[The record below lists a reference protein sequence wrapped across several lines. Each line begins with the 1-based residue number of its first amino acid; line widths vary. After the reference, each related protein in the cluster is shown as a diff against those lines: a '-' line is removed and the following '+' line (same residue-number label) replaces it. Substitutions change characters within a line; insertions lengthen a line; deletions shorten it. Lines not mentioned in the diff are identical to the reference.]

1 MIRWIALCLLFG
13 SYLVHSQQ
21 QKFGIVLDAE
31 TRYPVEFVDV
41 FNAYDNTHTNEDG
54 KYFMLSYGD
63 SLTFSKIGYQKT
75 TFHFK
80 DLKDTL
86 WLVPSALELDEI
98 TLVNMKSAWDKV
110 KDSLGNNYMLSPFKE
125 RFFLRSLIRK
135 NGKIVRI
142 QDIEGKLRRKTMM
155 YGKGLEFSKKDFQ
168 FEISNMRKIGI
179 EKDENDVYFT
189 TFSLS
194 QLLLESIRLNATG
207 PGFLVREK
215 AFENEDRIRIGI
227 QSDSTAIGLDTNG
240 HYIINSKNNA
250 IESVVLNTTIDRDN
264 YFKNGPIRSRT
275 IKRNQTA
282 LFSRS
287 SKRNKYFYGLCKILF
302 FIEITHTKKDFKD
315 IYTSEYILK
324 TYDNDGDF
332 PFSPNANAQK
342 DIFKLKH
349 PYNEQFWTTQNNL
362 LLTDEMKEFIET
374 IGSSNKE
381 FNIRT
386 NLN

>member
-13 SYLVHSQQ
+13 SCLVHAQQ

-41 FNAYDNTHTNEDG
+41 FNVYDNTHTNEDG

-75 TFHFK
+75 TLHFK

-86 WLVPSALELDEI
+86 WLTPSALKLEGV
-98 TLVNMKSAWDKV
+98 TLVSMKSTWEKV
-110 KDSLGNNYMLSPFKE
+110 KDSLENNYMLSPFKE
-125 RFFLRSLIRK
+125 RFFLRCLLRK
-135 NGKIVRI
+135 NGEIVRI
-142 QDIEGKLRRKTMM
+142 QDIEGKLRRKTLL
-155 YGKGLEFSKKDFQ
+155 YRKEVPFGKKDFE

-207 PGFLVREK
+207 PGFSISEK
-215 AFENEDRIRIGI
+215 AFENEDRIRINI
-227 QSDSTAIGLDTNG
+227 QSDSTAGGVDTRG

-250 IESVVLNTTIDRDN
+250 IESVVLNTTIDTDN

-282 LFSRS
+282 LFSKS
-287 SKRNKYFYGLCKILF
+287 AKWNKYFFGLCKMLF
-302 FIEITHTKKDFKD
+302 FIEITHTKKDFRD
-315 IYTSEYILK
+315 IYTCEYILK
-324 TYDNDGDF
+324 TFDHGDDF
-332 PFSPNANAQK
+332 PFSPNVNTQK

-374 IGSSNKE
+374 IGNSNKE